1 MRNTLIDTIDSNNRK
16 DDFNGPLL
24 FFSHGSTNPCLEAI
38 GFCESKSLHVID
50 KKSDEN
56 GQTLIIEAKVND
68 KKLLL
73 VNLSN
78 SNTES
83 EQIKAL
89 DTLKSLLEDIDKI
102 SDKKNYWWRFKFSI

>member
-1 MRNTLIDTIDSNNRK
+1 MTKN
-16 DDFNGPLL
+16 
-24 FFSHGSTNPCLEAI
+24 
-38 GFCESKSLHVID
+38 
-50 KKSDEN
+50 
-56 GQTLIIEAKVND
+56 
-68 KKLLL
+68 LL

>member
-50 KKSDEN
+50 KK
-56 GQTLIIEAKVND
+56 
-68 KKLLL
+68 LLL

>member
-1 MRNTLIDTIDSNNRK
+1 MPS
-16 DDFNGPLL
+16 
-24 FFSHGSTNPCLEAI
+24 LEAI

-56 GQTLIIEAKVND
+56 GQTLIIDAKVND

-102 SDKKNYWWRFKFSI
+102 SDKKNYWWRFKFSIWLQSRSKS